1 MARVYE
7 IPERELA
14 NRITMFN
21 QQVRDDMARVV
32 TAVGINGEAP
42 SPIEE
47 GAIANN
53 AITLPRGDNY
63 GCHLRVED
71 TVVRGLSAGCYMTR
85 KATLEADAVFE
96 GIHFVSN
103 DSNVNTLI
111 DVRGTAAAVFRNCT
125 FEKRAQDTV
134 IYITVANGAKAL
146 LVGCVFKGDTS
157 AAGNLFDHAGAAAN
171 VQVVGCYNKTTHG
184 LGTVT
189 TTASI

>member
-1 MARVYE
+1 MSRVYE

-42 SPIEE
+42 APIEE
-47 GAIANN
+47 GSISNN
-53 AITLPRGDNY
+53 AITLPKGDNY
-63 GCHLRVED
+63 GCHLRVAD
-71 TVVRGLSAGCYMTR
+71 TTVRGLSAGCYMTR
-85 KATLEADAVFE
+85 KATAEADAVFE

-103 DSNVNTLI
+103 DANVNALAEI
-111 DVRGTAAAVFRNCT
+111 RGTAVVVFRNCT
-125 FEKRAQDTV
+125 FEKRAQDTATYV
-134 IYITVANGAKAL
+134 VVANGAKAL

-157 AAGNLFDHAGAAAN
+157 AAGNLFDHSGAAGN